1 MAVLGSH
8 ARDFKAVFTEAN
20 RQLMDVFGMQL
31 VELPK
36 QERVTLRQKRGM
48 WVKTTLSC
56 LSNVCS
62 GGRIRIPTQVDEY
75 LGVTD
80 YPTRSVSDT

>member
-1 MAVLGSH
+1 MTVLGSH
-8 ARDFKAVFTEAN
+8 ARDFKDVFTEAN

-48 WVKTTLSC
+48 WVKTTLTC
-56 LSNVCS
+56 LSNICS
-62 GGRIRIPTQVDEY
+62 GGSIRIPTQDHEY
-75 LGVTD
+75 LGVAD
-80 YPTRSVSDT
+80 YPT

>member
-48 WVKTTLSC
+48 
-56 LSNVCS
+56 
-62 GGRIRIPTQVDEY
+62 
-75 LGVTD
+75 
-80 YPTRSVSDT
+80 